1 MTDMSRSEIQ
11 AGLIAKLTFH
21 RPANETKE
29 SYTLLLHKCP
39 VKKGGVILCQTQWVD
54 DDDDV
59 FYN

>member
-1 MTDMSRSEIQ
+1 MSRSEIQ
-11 AGLIAKLTFH
+11 AGLTANLPFH

-39 VKKGGVILCQTQWVD
+39 VKKGGVILYQTQWVD
-54 DDDDV
+54 GDGDDEV